1 MDSVGLLTQLGTRA
15 GLAILLVVGAMA
27 FLRRLPRFRA
37 PLLGRPPSLR
47 IIETAALGQSRA
59 LHLIEAGSRSL
70 LIGAT
75 PSQIALLADLTGD
88 PAPDAAAA
96 DPEPSA
102 FTAGPAGFAAVL
114 ARLLP
119 SPEAGP
125 ADGPT
130 RRLQAA
136 AEALRAGGA
145 RS

>member
-15 GLAILLVVGAMA
+15 GLAILLVVGAIA

-37 PLLGRPPSLR
+37 PLLGRRPSLR
-47 IIETAALGQSRA
+47 IIETAPLGQSRA

-88 PAPDAAAA
+88 PAPDAAA

-102 FTAGPAGFAAVL
+102 FTAVPAGFAAVL